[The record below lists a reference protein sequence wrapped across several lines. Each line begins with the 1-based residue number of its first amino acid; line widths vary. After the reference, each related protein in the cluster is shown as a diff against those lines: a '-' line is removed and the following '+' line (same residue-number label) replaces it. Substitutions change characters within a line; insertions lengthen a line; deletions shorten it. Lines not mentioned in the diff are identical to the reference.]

1 LNNKQAKSVHR
12 RMVAF
17 KKSPQAKALK
27 KEMLEFKTALEHNV
41 KVTDLPKNFEEDKEE
56 KKKEEEKLYLF

>member
-1 LNNKQAKSVHR
+1 
-12 RMVAF
+12 MVAF